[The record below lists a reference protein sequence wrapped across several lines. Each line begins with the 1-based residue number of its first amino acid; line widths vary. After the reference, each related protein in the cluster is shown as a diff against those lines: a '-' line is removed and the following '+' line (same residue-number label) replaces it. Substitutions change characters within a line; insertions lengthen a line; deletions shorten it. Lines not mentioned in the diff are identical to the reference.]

1 MFRVKCPK
9 APAKLPFSHGKC
21 VNSTVPQ
28 QQLPLFIP
36 SGHQTSFGR
45 PIDVY
50 MKSGL
55 HIGVHWTSKRRLMP
69 TEKYNNFFRK
79 TIENICTFFKKFK
92 FLNILVQFMKYYEK
106 NVYLQLKIA
115 YINGQ
120 SKLTITYKN
129 KQKILKYS

>member
-1 MFRVKCPK
+1 
-9 APAKLPFSHGKC
+9 
-21 VNSTVPQ
+21 
-28 QQLPLFIP
+28 
-36 SGHQTSFGR
+36 
-45 PIDVY
+45 
-50 MKSGL
+50 
-55 HIGVHWTSKRRLMP
+55 MP

-92 FLNILVQFMKYYEK
+92 FLNFLVQSMKYYEK

-129 KQKILKYS
+129 KQKMLKYS